1 MTNDNS
7 SLPEGTLSVAGLT
20 DYIQEVLEQD
30 TQLQKVW
37 VIGEVSSANRHRSG
51 MFFTLQDLE
60 GKASI
65 QCVVWNSVLSKLVQ
79 LPQSGEQ
86 LIALGSIRIY
96 PQRGQYQLM
105 VWQALP
111 GGEGLKALRY
121 NQIRQRLEAEGLFDA
136 QNKRP
141 LPTHP
146 QTIAVV
152 TSPQAAAW
160 GDIRRT
166 LRQRYPGLCVLF
178 SPAQVQG
185 DLAPESIVAAIER
198 VERDGRAELVIL
210 SRGGGAS
217 EDLVGFDDERVVRAI
232 ANCSIPVLT
241 GIGHQ
246 RDESLADLVAD
257 FCAHTP
263 TAAAERAVPEL
274 ATLRREHQQR
284 QEALYEAVTHHLDIS
299 RNQLHQLKNRL
310 QRLPLDRQLQQEQ
323 HAIAQQRQRL
333 AYNINWRISQATQH
347 CQFLGQKL
355 ATLDPTNV
363 LKRGYAVVRTEQG
376 KIARNAA
383 SVVPGEE
390 LQIQLAQGQIKV
402 KVTEIIDQT

>member
-1 MTNDNS
+1 
-7 SLPEGTLSVAGLT
+7 
-20 DYIQEVLEQD
+20 
-30 TQLQKVW
+30 
-37 VIGEVSSANRHRSG
+37 
-51 MFFTLQDLE
+51 MFFTLRDLE

-111 GGEGLKALRY
+111 GGEGLQALRY
-121 NQIRQRLEAEGLFDA
+121 NQLRQRLAAEGLFDA

-166 LRQRYPGLCVLF
+166 LRQRYPGLSVLF

-274 ATLRREHQQR
+274 ATLIRENQQR
-284 QEALYEAVTHHLDIS
+284 QEALHEAVTQHLDTS
-299 RNQLHQLKNRL
+299 RNQLHQLRNRL
-310 QRLPLDRQLQQEQ
+310 TRLPLNRQLQQEQ
-323 HAIAQQRQRL
+323 YAIAQQRQRL
-333 AYNINWRISQATQH
+333 IQSTSWRISQATQH

-376 KIARNAA
+376 KIVRNAA
-383 SVVPGEE
+383 SLVPGEE
-390 LQIQLAQGQIKV
+390 LQIQLAEGQVNV
-402 KVTEIIDQT
+402 KVTEIID

>member
-1 MTNDNS
+1 
-7 SLPEGTLSVAGLT
+7 
-20 DYIQEVLEQD
+20 
-30 TQLQKVW
+30 
-37 VIGEVSSANRHRSG
+37 
-51 MFFTLQDLE
+51 
-60 GKASI
+60 
-65 QCVVWNSVLSKLVQ
+65 
-79 LPQSGEQ
+79 
-86 LIALGSIRIY
+86 
-96 PQRGQYQLM
+96 
-105 VWQALP
+105 
-111 GGEGLKALRY
+111 
-121 NQIRQRLEAEGLFDA
+121 
-136 QNKRP
+136 
-141 LPTHP
+141 
-146 QTIAVV
+146 
-152 TSPQAAAW
+152 
-160 GDIRRT
+160 
-166 LRQRYPGLCVLF
+166 VLF

-198 VERDGRAELVIL
+198 VERDGRAELLIL

-257 FCAHTP
+257 CCAHTP

-274 ATLRREHQQR
+274 ATLISEHQQR
-284 QEALYEAVTHHLDIS
+284 QEALHEAVTHHLDTC
-299 RNQLHQLKNRL
+299 RNQLHQLRNRL
-310 QRLPLDRQLQQEQ
+310 QRLPLNRQLQQEH

-333 AYNINWRISQATQH
+333 VQSTSWRISQATQH

-383 SVVPGEE
+383 SLVPGEE
-390 LQIQLAQGQIKV
+390 LQIQLAEGQINV
-402 KVTEIIDQT
+402 KVTEIID